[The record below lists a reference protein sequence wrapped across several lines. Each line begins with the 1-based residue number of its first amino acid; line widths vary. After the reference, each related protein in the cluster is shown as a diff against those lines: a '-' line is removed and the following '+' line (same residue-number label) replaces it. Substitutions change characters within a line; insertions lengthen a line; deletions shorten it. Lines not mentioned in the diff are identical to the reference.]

1 MNDTQRRRHLEGPH
15 RAEADRELCIM
26 ADVCVCAFALAAL
39 AALLRPWL

>member
-1 MNDTQRRRHLEGPH
+1 MTPTQPRPHLDGPH
-15 RAEADRELCIM
+15 RTEADRELCIM